1 MSRVLDSFTLQKD
14 GKDFCRLR
22 GGKEAVQVGR
32 CVHWGRYRITVNWE
46 KVKGKVN
53 QILMAFDARMWG
65 WQSIRWATKPVCF
78 GEEE

>member
-1 MSRVLDSFTLQKD
+1 MCIGAGT
-14 GKDFCRLR
+14 G
-22 GGKEAVQVGR
+22 
-32 CVHWGRYRITVNWE
+32 IIVNWE

-65 WQSIRWATKPVCF
+65 WQSLRWATKPVWG